1 MNYYREPPFDDRTS
15 PFYRQEKISLFLEKN
30 ELPIDLLDPEAESI
44 VKKKGDKYL
53 IRRPAKVESQDAF
66 DKRLESATLINA
78 YADGVDSW
86 VSMVGAAGVRLAD
99 DAKSDLSEMVFELA
113 DRAGNSLNIF
123 AKKYFRKG
131 VGEGAGFAVID
142 GPQGGGTAT
151 RTDAAS
157 LGRRPWLYL
166 FGVNQ
171 LLGWE
176 ELGGKVVEVR
186 YFWTEAVKDDGYA
199 EKVVWK
205 AREYVVPEGRADGI
219 IKVKTW
225 TWDNS
230 LSEPEEVILPLDRIP
245 VVPFLPGSEIGQ
257 MLSFPP
263 AARLATQTKAYYNSW
278 SLQQNFGVIA
288 RTPLLTV
295 IGATVKEVLHSLGS
309 VLSLGNKTR
318 QEAEAG
324 YIEPSGVGAEFGWK
338 DLEKIENAFRYWGVE
353 LERQDGT
360 VLATTKIIDNSR
372 MVEKVRSWSGEL
384 EKALQSCMEIAMSFY
399 GEQFP
404 KNGIKIGTEYG
415 VPSLTNEQ
423 VQMLKLAIDSEQ
435 EWVFDLAKKF
445 VPQIGDVTW
454 EEVQDA
460 TIQNNQLV
468 TLPGLDTGIQL

>member
-1 MNYYREPPFDDRTS
+1 MQCYREPPFDDRTS
-15 PFYRQEKISLFLEKN
+15 PFYRQEKVSLFLEKN

-44 VKKKGDKYL
+44 VKDKGDKYL
-53 IRRPAKVESQDAF
+53 IRRPVKVESQDAF
-66 DKRLESATLINA
+66 EKRLESATLINA

-86 VSMVGAAGVRLAD
+86 SSMVGAAGIRLPD
-99 DAKSDLSEMVFELA
+99 DAKSDLSEMVFERA
-113 DRAGNSLNIF
+113 DRAGNNLKVF
-123 AKKYFRKG
+123 AKKLFRKG
-131 VGEGAGFAVID
+131 VGEGSGFVVID
-142 GPQGGGTAT
+142 GPQGGGTVT
-151 RTDAAS
+151 RADAAS
-157 LGRRPWLYL
+157 MERRPWLYL
-166 FGVNQ
+166 FGADQ

-176 ELGGKVVEVR
+176 EHDGKVSEIR
-186 YFWTEAVKDDGYA
+186 YFWLETSKDDGYA

-205 AREYVVPEGRADGI
+205 VREYILEKKVI
-219 IKVKTW
+219 VKTW

-230 LSEPEEVILPLDRIP
+230 LSEPEEVLLPLDRIP
-245 VVPFLPGSEIGQ
+245 VVPFLPGSEVGQ

-263 AARLATQTKAYYNSW
+263 ASRLATLTKTYYNSW

-309 VLSLGNKTR
+309 VLSLGNKTK

-324 YIEPSGVGAEFGWK
+324 YIEPSSVGAEFGWK

-384 EKALQSCMEIAMSFY
+384 EKSLQSCMEIAMAFY
-399 GEQFP
+399 SKQFP
-404 KNGIKIGTEYG
+404 ANGVEVGTEYG

-435 EWVFDLAKKF
+435 EWVFNLAKTF
-445 VPQIGDVTW
+445 IPQIGDVTW
-454 EEVQDA
+454 DEIQEA
-460 TIQNNQLV
+460 NIQNNQII
-468 TLPGLDTGIQL
+468 TLPGIDTGTQL